1 LSALLLSPFEKN
13 LTRAGMAKKGLGK
26 GLSALI
32 SGPKR
37 NKDEAD
43 GDSGSDSRPAPQPI
57 PGAPSLAVVAD
68 GDQVQHVA
76 LARIVPSPF
85 QPRKRFA
92 EEHLGSLVDSIREK
106 GVIQPLIVRKQD
118 GSENLELIAGERR
131 WRASQKLELNTVPVI
146 VREASDQEVLEMALI
161 ENLQR
166 EDLNPIEEADA
177 YSRLASEFGLKQEE
191 IAQRVGKNRAT
202 IANAMRLLDLEPSVK
217 SLVAQAMIS
226 PGHAKAILGVKT
238 PEEQKLLADIV
249 LRKKLNVRATEKL
262 VGDHVAGRINKG
274 EKRQSSGSSKQ
285 LDPVL
290 RKLQDRLKQRFSTHV
305 QLSHGTKKGKI
316 EIEYYGNDD
325 LDRIL
330 GLLGL
335 PPE

>member
-1 LSALLLSPFEKN
+1 
-13 LTRAGMAKKGLGK
+13 MAKKGLGK

-37 NKDEAD
+37 NKDAPDAEAT
-43 GDSGSDSRPAPQPI
+43 GDSGGDSKPSPQPI
-57 PGAPSLAVVAD
+57 PGAPPPIPSATAAD
-68 GDQVQHVA
+68 EDQVQHVA

-106 GVIQPLIVRKQD
+106 GVIQPLIVRLQEGND
-118 GSENLELIAGERR
+118 NLELIAGERR
-131 WRASQKLELNTVPVI
+131 WRASRELDLESVPVI

-202 IANAMRLLDLEPSVK
+202 VANAMRLLDLEPSVK

-226 PGHAKAILGVKT
+226 PGHAKAILGAKT
-238 PEEQKLLADIV
+238 AEEQKLLADMV
-249 LRKKLNVRATEKL
+249 MRKKLNVRATEKL
-262 VGDHVAGRINKG
+262 VADHVAGRGSKQG
-274 EKRQSSGSSKQ
+274 GSKAGGRQKQ

-290 RKLQDRLKQRFSTHV
+290 RNLQDRLRQRFSTHV
-305 QLSHGTKKGKI
+305 QLNHGAKKGKI

-330 GLLGL
+330 DLLGL